1 MGLDSRTGIQI
12 WEELEISQRQCAVWS
27 FPVRRIY
34 VERVDIEW
42 HVISLPSEGGGS
54 RTMRSFI
61 QRSEKPVSSAW
72 RHYLAHEYPLV
83 APAPVLPDRPI
94 VVRPDRSLTILPGE
108 SAQFFLEIPVW
119 FRLASTGRD
128 AIRIFEEPLSVL
140 SNTWF
145 GDPLNGEL
153 CYSLDIRLHQNIQ
166 SVPECAAT
174 AVCPLHLTNDS
185 NSDLPFEKVC
195 LHVENLSVFKGEKR
209 LWTNGLNVVFKGPEQ
224 ATQIQ
229 ITAGVPEFEDN
240 LVPAS
245 RARQPVEGWNIKK
258 TFSMLKYFTEL

>member
-1 MGLDSRTGIQI
+1 MAPAMKEGIAI
-12 WEELEISQRQCAVWS
+12 WEELEIGQRQCAVWR
-27 FPVRRIY
+27 FPYRHIF

-42 HVISLPSEGGGS
+42 HVLSLPAEGKNQS
-54 RTMRSFI
+54 ACTFIERSG
-61 QRSEKPVSSAW
+61 KPVSAAW
-72 RHYLAHEYPLV
+72 RHYLAHDFPLV
-83 APAPVLPDRPI
+83 MPVPVLPDRPV
-94 VVRPDRSLTILPGE
+94 VVRPDRPLTILPGE

-119 FRLASTGRD
+119 FRLTSAGGGN
-128 AIRIFEEPLSVL
+128 IRIFEEPLRIL

-153 CYSLDIRLHQNIQ
+153 CYSLDIRLHQSIQ
-166 SVPECAAT
+166 SVMVCPGS

-195 LHVENLSVFKGEKR
+195 LHVENLSVFKSGTR
-209 LWTNGLNVVFKGPEQ
+209 LWTNGLNVIFKGPEQ

-229 ITAGVPEFEDN
+229 ITGGVPDFEGN
-240 LVPAS
+240 LLLAS
-245 RARQPVEGWNIKK
+245 GARQPAEGWSIKK